1 MSMMSSLAV
10 IFFVP
15 VDWWM
20 LKMDRSLDASLCA
33 FEFITWYWWR
43 FVWMPACANKYQL
56 VCWSVLCV
64 FLKYCLCMYTHIYA
78 KHFTSYAPPPPH
90 LQPLSDWSKCLYY
103 SHLVY
108 FLVIQFFA
116 VELFL
121 GFSTI
126 LVSLVLL
133 LVFFECSI
141 CFFFCSESMIYVN
154 LIYKLV
160 FTGTK
165 LCTFMFTTLWQNPL
179 SFQKILDLEWT
190 LIVPCSKFGSRY
202 PGKAQ

>member
-1 MSMMSSLAV
+1 MRHFPKKTIAITHENKWGQNQYKWAEVQQLLKTYVSTIINERITWVRAPMSMMSSLAV

-141 CFFFCSESMIYVN
+141 CFF
-154 LIYKLV
+154 L
-160 FTGTK
+160 
-165 LCTFMFTTLWQNPL
+165 
-179 SFQKILDLEWT
+179 
-190 LIVPCSKFGSRY
+190 
-202 PGKAQ
+202 